1 MQLQCSFKN
10 GIGCKSEYARLVVRE
25 NSMNTYQD
33 WKRKKSNF
41 PKVEENPVLEFI
53 GGVLAMGSVFVFT
66 YLLMFL

>member
-1 MQLQCSFKN
+1 
-10 GIGCKSEYARLVVRE
+10 
-25 NSMNTYQD
+25 MNTYQD

-53 GGVLAMGSVFVFT
+53 GGVLAIGSVFVFT